1 MRKINITTQK
11 GHTMFQSFYDQ
22 QNDRFLIAP
31 LRCGSSY
38 TSDMADTLKWVKISH
53 VVSELISESDSDEQ
67 QWQICQNPLL
77 EILYLMTSK
86 KYKDSEWVT
95 FVRNPWNRYLSA
107 AGLIL
112 STNFDAPGYVS
123 EDELQV
129 FDDYFKD
136 NPASSPDNGQSAYF
150 YVDKKLVQTQMNSF
164 LYDFTLRDMHLVP
177 CLAAQLTL
185 WVHNP
190 NLKLINLSDMTNF
203 YQENYPP
210 GDVVQ
215 KDLYSLIERTKR
227 PDSDVPT
234 RAQLNLYKRFL
245 SFWPEYND
253 VQAKKKGIPYSFSDF
268 IQYEIDAWD
277 LINSEYFNKSNAV
290 ELLVEMMEEPYFFS
304 RNKTLYQFY
313 MSGHKI
319 IESRVLTTALS
330 ALPKVQQSVIDSSW
344 LNLSLKQSWNQ

>member
-1 MRKINITTQK
+1 
-11 GHTMFQSFYDQ
+11 MFQSFYDQ
-22 QNDRFLIAP
+22 QNDRFLVAP

-38 TSDMADTLKWVKISH
+38 TNDVAETLKWVKTSH
-53 VVSELISESDSDEQ
+53 VRDTLISESDSFEDD
-67 QWQICQNPLL
+67 WQSCRNPLL
-77 EILYLMTSK
+77 EILYLMTSE
-86 KYKDSEWVT
+86 KYRDSEWVT

-107 AGLIL
+107 AGMIL
-112 STNFDAPGYVS
+112 SSNFDAPGYVS
-123 EDELQV
+123 EDEV
-129 FDDYFKD
+129 KFFEDYFKD
-136 NPASSPDNGQSAYF
+136 NPASRPDNGQSPYS
-150 YVDKKLVQTQMNSF
+150 YIDKRISQTHINSLMF
-164 LYDFTLRDMHLVP
+164 DFTLQDMHLVP

-190 NLKLINLSDMTNF
+190 KLKLINLNNMTDF
-203 YQENYPP
+203 YQEHYPP

-215 KDLYSLIERTKR
+215 KDFYPLIERTKR
-227 PDSDVPT
+227 SDSDVPT

-277 LINSEYFNKSNAV
+277 LINSDYFNESNAV

-313 MSGHKI
+313 MAGHKI
-319 IESRVLTTALS
+319 VESRVLTTALS
-330 ALPKVQQSVIDSSW
+330 VLPKVQQSIVDTSW
-344 LNLSLKQSWNQ
+344 LNLSIKSTWTQ